1 MFVLSKEYFLFRILY
16 DCSMNEW
23 SLICAKFDLNS
34 YYVLCSYIRTMFE
47 LNLIDLEN
55 FKIKQAQ

>member
-23 SLICAKFDLNS
+23 SLICAKFDLIKFVL
-34 YYVLCSYIRTMFE
+34 YYVW
-47 LNLIDLEN
+47 
-55 FKIKQAQ
+55 FKFNRFREF

>member
-34 YYVLCSYIRTMFE
+34 YCTMFE